1 MSYHDNVQQYTSCL
15 RVCILGDPL
24 EVRALGHSYLDASM
38 SLLAQRNMTGYE
50 ANPNKQS
57 PKELPRTA
65 RHGLFV
71 LHGINPERIKLL
83 NLINP

>member
-50 ANPNKQS
+50 ADPNKQS

-65 RHGLFV
+65 RLGPTTVTALRLARTGF
-71 LHGINPERIKLL
+71 LSCMA
-83 NLINP
+83 